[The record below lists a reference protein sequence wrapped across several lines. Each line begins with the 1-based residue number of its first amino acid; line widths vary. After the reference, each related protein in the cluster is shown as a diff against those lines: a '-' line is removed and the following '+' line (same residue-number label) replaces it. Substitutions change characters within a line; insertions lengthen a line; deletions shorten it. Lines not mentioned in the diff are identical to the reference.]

1 MSAPL
6 IDQLACLEA
15 LRGNDLD
22 IEWRRTLRTAPPDIS
37 AELFDAVQAQLE
49 ANNADKASGKN
60 WKAPSLLLRL
70 LFDTHGRKMTAG
82 HATKRKRR
90 YRYYLTHRIGVVPNG
105 PPVERIPAHDI
116 EGIVRDRLVAFL
128 QNRSALLDAYG
139 AENIETVTTLAQKA
153 HEKLIGTSTNT
164 KAAFVDLI
172 QRIDVRSDAVA
183 ITLNERSSLGEAL
196 SPQTLITPAIKIRA
210 GKQTKMVVQ
219 AAGASFT
226 KIDRKL
232 VTLLG
237 EAIAVREMLADGM
250 SLNDAAS
257 AIGSGPAYT
266 ARKARIGWLAPD
278 IVMAIIEGGQPASL
292 TRRVL
297 SQANNLPLDWNKQR
311 QVLGFDTV
319 NAD

>member
-1 MSAPL
+1 MGGPL
-6 IDQLACLEA
+6 PLGYEVVDRKLIPLPEEA
-15 LRGNDLD
+15 QTV
-22 IEWRRTLRTAPPDIS
+22 RTIF
-37 AELFDAVQAQLE
+37 AEYLSVG
-49 ANNADKASGKN
+49 SVG
-60 WKAPSLLLRL
+60 RL
-70 LFDTHGRKMTAG
+70 VSRLVELQIVSKV
-82 HATKRKRR
+82 RR
-90 YRYYLTHRIGVVPNG
+90 YKSGR
-105 PPVERIPAHDI
+105 
-116 EGIVRDRLVAFL
+116 
-128 QNRSALLDAYG
+128 
-139 AENIETVTTLAQKA
+139 VTTLTQKA

-164 KAAFVDLI
+164 KGAFVDLI

-278 IVMAIIEGGQPASL
+278 IVMAIIEGRQPASL